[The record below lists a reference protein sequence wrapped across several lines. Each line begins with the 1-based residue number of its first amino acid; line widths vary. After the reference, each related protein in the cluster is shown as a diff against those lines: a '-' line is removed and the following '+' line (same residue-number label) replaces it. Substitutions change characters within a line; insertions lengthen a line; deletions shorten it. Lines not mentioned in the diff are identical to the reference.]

1 MTSTKNPLS
10 DFVLTPAQQNLLYA
24 ALNSNRTANNQNAAL
39 GLSPVSFSASPS
51 LGLDTLGSYQNS
63 PDLDYDY
70 DFTGADASF
79 DYSMD
84 NTDQAKMIGDLP
96 GSSVNGRSES
106 AETESPDK
114 RAHPDDDDDEEEA
127 NEPKRRESGDKV
139 AKKPGRKPLTTE
151 PSSKRKAQNR
161 AAQRAFRERKE
172 KHLKDLE
179 TKVEEL
185 EQASQAA
192 NHENELLRA
201 KVDKMTV
208 ELNEYKKRLGNVS
221 STARPGPAGP
231 FGAPLTR
238 GINDVNF
245 QFEFPKF
252 GLNQGSS
259 STTEPKPSPP
269 SKPASRDQLSP
280 MEKPTASSRANSGS
294 YNRDSS
300 SDDLSSFAASLFS
313 SPLTNQ
319 NVAQASR
326 GRGDSSFSL
335 TGPMSSSS
343 PSASSNSNMGA
354 SSSCGTSPEPLT
366 QSPLG
371 FKPIDSLTTIGEES
385 SIGKS
390 PDFDQFSNL
399 NMPDFNWLP
408 QDFQFDPQ
416 LFGDYREPQENVLTN
431 GLDDSFFNDAFDV
444 DFTTPY
450 NLPLAAPK
458 KGLMA
463 QIDAAKESDDTTAP
477 GQLLTCNKIWY
488 VPVGS
493 IHDRSVANNG
503 RRETLQNCP
512 KVQNGD
518 FDLDGLCSDLQKKAK
533 CSGSGAVVD
542 EQDFQV
548 VMKKYL
554 GGNDEDIKQCSEIIK
569 S

>member
-1 MTSTKNPLS
+1 MTSTKNQLS
-10 DFVLTPAQQNLLYA
+10 DFILTPQQQNLLYA
-24 ALNSNRTANNQNAAL
+24 ALNSNRTGNSNPSNAAL
-39 GLSPVSFSASPS
+39 SLSPMAFNASPS
-51 LGLDTLGSYQNS
+51 QGLDNLGSFQNS

-70 DFTGADASF
+70 DFTGADSSF

-84 NTDQAKMIGDLP
+84 NAGQPKMIGDLP
-96 GSSVNGRSES
+96 GSSVNGRSDS
-106 AETESPDK
+106 ADTESPDK
-114 RAHPDDDDDEEEA
+114 RSHPDDDEEEETNGA
-127 NEPKRRESGDKV
+127 KRRESEDKV
-139 AKKPGRKPLTTE
+139 SKKPGRKPLTTE
-151 PSSKRKAQNR
+151 PTNKRKAQNR

-172 KHLKDLE
+172 RHLKDLE

-208 ELNEYKKRLGNVS
+208 ELNEYKKRVS
-221 STARPGPAGP
+221 TMPGTSRGSGPAGP

-252 GLNQGSS
+252 GLPGTSS
-259 STTEPKPSPP
+259 AAQVKPSPTT
-269 SKPASRDQLSP
+269 SKHGSRDQLSP
-280 MEKPTASSRANSGS
+280 TEKPGTSSRANSSS
-294 YNRDSS
+294 YSQNKSG
-300 SDDLSSFAASLFS
+300 DDLSNFAASLFS
-313 SPLTNQ
+313 DPLTNQ
-319 NVAQASR
+319 NVAKASR
-326 GRGDSSFSL
+326 GSTDSHFSM
-335 TGPMSSSS
+335 GGAMSTSS

-366 QSPLG
+366 QSPMG
-371 FKPIDSLTTIGEES
+371 FKPIDTLTTIGEEQS
-385 SIGKS
+385 NLGNS
-390 PDFDQFSNL
+390 PDFDQFGTL

-408 QDFQFDPQ
+408 QNFEFDPQ
-416 LFGDYREPQENVLTN
+416 LFGDYREPQENILTN
-431 GLDDSFFNDAFDV
+431 GLDDAFFNDAFDV

-458 KGLMA
+458 KGLIA
-463 QIDAAKESDDTTAP
+463 QIDAAKDDDEASSP
-477 GQLLTCNKIWY
+477 GQLLTCNKIW
-488 VPVGS
+488 
-493 IHDRSVANNG
+493 
-503 RRETLQNCP
+503 ETLQNCP
-512 KVQNGD
+512 RVQNGD

-554 GGNDEDIKQCSEIIK
+554 GNKHSDDDIKKCSEIMK
-569 S
+569 A

>member
-10 DFVLTPAQQNLLYA
+10 DFILTPQQQNLLYA
-24 ALNSNRTANNQNAAL
+24 ALNSNRTTSNQANTAL
-39 GLSPVSFSASPS
+39 GMSPMSFNASPS
-51 LGLDTLGSYQNS
+51 HGLDKTGSFQNS

-70 DFTGADASF
+70 DFTGADSSF

-84 NTDQAKMIGDLP
+84 NLDQPRMIGDLP
-96 GSSVNGRSES
+96 GSSLNGRSES

-114 RAHPDDDDDEEEA
+114 RSHPDDEEDETNGA
-127 NEPKRRESGDKV
+127 KRRESEDKV

-201 KVDKMTV
+201 KVDKMSV
-208 ELNEYKKRLGNVS
+208 ELSEYKKRLASMPSGGRGS
-221 STARPGPAGP
+221 GPASA
-231 FGAPLTR
+231 FGVPLTR

-252 GLNQGSS
+252 GLAGSVN
-259 STTEPKPSPP
+259 TAQAKASPP
-269 SKPASRDQLSP
+269 SQGSRGQLSP
-280 MEKPTASSRANSGS
+280 TEKPAASSRANSGT
-294 YNRDSS
+294 YDTP
-300 SDDLSSFAASLFS
+300 SDDLGS
-313 SPLTNQ
+313 Q
-319 NVAQASR
+319 
-326 GRGDSSFSL
+326 DSNFGL
-335 TGPMSSSS
+335 TGPLSTSS

-366 QSPLG
+366 QSPMG
-371 FKPIDSLTTIGEES
+371 FKPIDTLTTIGEES
-385 SIGKS
+385 NLGNT
-390 PDFDQFSNL
+390 PDFDQFSTL

-416 LFGDYREPQENVLTN
+416 LNFSDYREPQENILTN

-450 NLPLAAPK
+450 NLPVTTPK
-458 KGLMA
+458 KGLIA
-463 QIDAAKESDDTTAP
+463 QIDAAKEADDTVTSP
-477 GQLLTCNKIWY
+477 GQLLTCNKIW
-488 VPVGS
+488 
-493 IHDRSVANNG
+493 
-503 RRETLQNCP
+503 ETLQNCP
-512 KVQNGD
+512 RVQNGD

-554 GGNDEDIKQCSEIIK
+554 GSRTNDDEIKKCSEIIK